1 MSDFSLN
8 DLIDPLQ
15 NAARELGDD
24 ELPDKKPVLDI
35 AGSYEIPFQM
45 AGVRFAVE
53 PHAGA
58 KLYVLNNPSKDA
70 DQIGVLGQGKVAGNE
85 ARLDHQIEFRDEGV
99 WTKYELE
106 SGVTATGGGD
116 VSALN
121 LEGSVSRR
129 MLLYDYHYHQD
140 RSTRVGDAI
149 RRDLG
154 EFRFAVDVKSLD
166 RLKDQEAIAYRVP
179 GKLSLRVE
187 ASWSDLFTA
196 NLGGL
201 FSLLQVGG
209 LFRLAVD
216 AGASLKFDVELA
228 DDFILILT
236 RPTPGRICL
245 ATKKAKTNKLGIG
258 GSIGAVAILV
268 DSENNQ
274 NALNKLVAQLMGVLG
289 DASLKQIEGLLQPT
303 NFDSLSEE
311 ESNLLARL
319 IKKLGLT
326 DEPGRAER
334 FRELWGSLVRRVEDL
349 VKEVVVGDYDSLLKC
364 HLQVILA
371 WMRQN
376 PNQIELNKFLH
387 QRQLTQSKTWGLS
400 LGLGRWNYG
409 GDDKRELV
417 GIVQQTYD
425 GKERVTFRRARGYEA
440 QDFGRSISYMTDISA
455 QMRNFSDRFD
465 RDDFQ
470 YSLKMEWIWDEQTLS
485 EEELSDYLDQATI
498 WGVLGVDHAN
508 RVREDLAPNIG
519 KRAEVRLHL
528 AADEKL
534 CETLLPLL
542 APYNIDRAARSLA
555 KATPRW
561 SMIEARN
568 LIPQREDLYAPLWKF
583 YLMQSQSNSAS
594 SQPRDWASYAANRL
608 EDRGV
613 DGAHNEGRW
622 PNPLPRSFSPLI
634 RLNADEGSGNY
645 SGTYRRWHQFSDA
658 LGKLPQAK
666 ERRDIRDAV
675 KGMDSLWD
683 HPLHVRAFGTYVAS
697 TAEHNGLLHR
707 LERTLTVKFEDGEQ
721 DWMFGSKRRA

>member
-1 MSDFSLN
+1 MTTTITS
-8 DLIDPLQ
+8 ITRTAPP
-15 NAARELGDD
+15 GW
-24 ELPDKKPVLDI
+24 
-35 AGSYEIPFQM
+35 GT
-45 AGVRFAVE
+45 
-53 PHAGA
+53 
-58 KLYVLNNPSKDA
+58 PSP
-70 DQIGVLGQGKVAGNE
+70 
-85 ARLDHQIEFRDEGV
+85 
-99 WTKYELE
+99 
-106 SGVTATGGGD
+106 
-116 VSALN
+116 
-121 LEGSVSRR
+121 
-129 MLLYDYHYHQD
+129 
-140 RSTRVGDAI
+140 

-166 RLKDQEAIAYRVP
+166 RLKDQEAISYRVP

-236 RPTPGRICL
+236 RPTPGRVRM

-319 IKKLGLT
+319 IEKLGLT
-326 DEPGRAER
+326 DEAGRAER
-334 FRELWGSLVRRVEDL
+334 FRELWGSLVKRVEDL
-349 VKEVVVGDYDSLLKC
+349 VKEVVIGHYDSLLKC

-417 GIVQQTYD
+417 GIVQQPYD

-440 QDFGRSISYMTDISA
+440 QAFGRSISYMTDISA

-470 YSLKMEWIWDEQTLS
+470 YSLKMEWIWDEQALS

-583 YLMQSQSNSAS
+583 HLMQSQSNPAS

-613 DGAHNEGRW
+613 DGAHNEARW
-622 PNPLPRSFSPLI
+622 PNPLPRSFSQLI
-634 RLNADEGSGNY
+634 QLNADEGSGNY

-666 ERRDIRDAV
+666 ERRDIRD
-675 KGMDSLWD
+675 
-683 HPLHVRAFGTYVAS
+683 
-697 TAEHNGLLHR
+697 
-707 LERTLTVKFEDGEQ
+707 TVKVWIPSGIIPCMSAPLAPT
-721 DWMFGSKRRA
+721 WHLRPSTTGCCTGWRGL